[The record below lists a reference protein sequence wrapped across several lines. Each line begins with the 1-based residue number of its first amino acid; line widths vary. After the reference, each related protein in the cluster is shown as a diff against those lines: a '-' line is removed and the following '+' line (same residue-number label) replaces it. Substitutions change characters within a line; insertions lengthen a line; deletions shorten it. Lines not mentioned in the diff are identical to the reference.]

1 MNLLQDEQ
9 DWATAI
15 DYFKKALN
23 LRRNNSTY
31 LYHLAYCL
39 QEIAPTAGTS
49 EQKCNFEALEYYQR
63 VLSITPN
70 HHEAWYNLGYVQEE
84 LEKFD
89 DAIRSFR
96 KALSLRPNDKDALI
110 NLGNCYMSLDKF
122 EESVFTYN
130 QAIELEPTCVMSH
143 YNLASAHHSAAAQ
156 QVGGDPDL
164 ASKHY
169 KLARAEFQKAIDL
182 NPDYADAYFNLGI
195 CYQDENLDEQARKM
209 YEKAAALQPD
219 MLEVR
224 LACLPACLPVCLS
237 LTKLFL
243 QNF

>member
-1 MNLLQDEQ
+1 MNLLQGEQ
-9 DWATAI
+9 DWETAI

-89 DAIRSFR
+89 DAIRSFK

-110 NLGNCYMSLDKF
+110 NLGNCYMRLDKF
-122 EESVFTYN
+122 EKSVFTYN

-164 ASKHY
+164 ASKHH
-169 KLARAEFQKAIDL
+169 KLAKAEFQKAIDL
-182 NPDYADAYFNLGI
+182 NPDYADAYFNYAMI
-195 CYQDENLDEQARKM
+195 EIYEKRYSKARKF
-209 YEKAAALQPD
+209 
-219 MLEVR
+219 
-224 LACLPACLPVCLS
+224 LARY
-237 LTKLFL
+237 TKLKKNSYRGWL
-243 QNF
+243 WRGKVVKYDAKNAPNP